1 MRSRN
6 YENTFSRCVWNKLKT
21 TMKKKTLSMLYFAIL
36 AMATLCLA
44 SCSKS
49 VTDDD
54 DNTAI
59 TAGQGNSNLSILTR
73 AGEGE
78 GSVAYP
84 VVLYVFNSSNQCV
97 AVKTLADETAEL
109 TIEGLKADTYNVFA
123 IGGADNTRYSLPT
136 QANATPT
143 TLITLLEGKV
153 HEDLMT
159 GRNTVVIG
167 DDEDNQLTLALQRK
181 VAMVKQVEVKMVPAD
196 AEAVSLVIT
205 PLREAFQLNGEY
217 SGEAGSFTQDLVKQ
231 SDNRTWKNATE
242 QYMLPSVG
250 NATITIKMTL
260 DGNVRSYSY
269 TCAEPLLA
277 NYKLNIDATYTGNT
291 FNMTGTL
298 TGATW
303 EGERTITFEFNE
315 DNGTG
320 SEETTQGGGGNN
332 EGGNGNE
339 GSGNTPS
346 GETTEGS
353 APAVGTDYQ
362 GAYVLRS
369 VDNGNT
375 VTVTL
380 MSAEDY
386 SGISCNG
393 KTQEQIKAEVDE
405 ALINLSID
413 AVDGWRLPT
422 KEELE
427 YTYNNRS
434 EVNTKLSQLGFKSF
448 SYSQNAA
455 SSSRYFIV
463 NSEGNYTGC
472 DVSNRNEI
480 NPNTATIVRAFT
492 TLTFNK

>member
-54 DNTAI
+54 DDTAI

-205 PLREAFQLNGEY
+205 PLREAFQLNGDY

-298 TGATW
+298 TGTTW

-315 DNGTG
+315 DNVTG
-320 SEETTQGGGGNN
+320 SEETTQGGGDNN

-369 VDNGNT
+369 VDNGDNT

-380 MSAEDY
+380 MSAE
-386 SGISCNG
+386 
-393 KTQEQIKAEVDE
+393 E
-405 ALINLSID
+405 ATGLTFDRNDQASIIAAVNDAIVELSVGD
-413 AVDGWRLPT
+413 FDWRLPT
-422 KEELE
+422 KEELQYAYE
-427 YTYNNRS
+427 NSTSINNELVDCSFAKMTLSYGVTSAKYFATDEGGTYIACTFSDQS
-434 EVNTKLSQLGFKSF
+434 E
-448 SYSQNAA
+448 A
-455 SSSRYFIV
+455 IP
-463 NSEGNYTGC
+463 NS
-472 DVSNRNEI
+472 
-480 NPNTATIVRAFT
+480 ATIVRAFT

>member
-315 DNGTG
+315 DNVTG

-369 VDNGNT
+369 VDNGDNT

-380 MSAEDY
+380 MSFKQRKEICDNY
-386 SGISCNG
+386 SEISVV
-393 KTQEQIKAEVDE
+393 K
-405 ALINLSID
+405 D
-413 AVDGWRLPT
+413 AVNEAIIDLSVDGIDGWRLPT
-422 KEELE
+422 TEELD
-427 YTYNNRS
+427 YLS
-434 EVNTKLSQLGFKSF
+434 EN
-448 SYSQNAA
+448 YS
-455 SSSRYFIV
+455 IV
-463 NSEGNYTGC
+463 NNTLNHLNASNDVFGYDRYYYVWLSGDSLSSYRASATGNKFSTKF
-472 DVSNRNEI
+472 SN
-480 NPNTATIVRAFT
+480 AVIVRAFT
-492 TLTFNK
+492 TLTFNN